1 MGKINQI
8 CNILIN
14 ENISI
19 AAAES
24 LTGGMISSEIVSIP
38 GVSSIFKEGIV
49 AYSIDAKINRL
60 NIPRD
65 VIEKFSDVSHQVA
78 ELMANN
84 VAKISGARIGISTT
98 GNAGPAGD
106 PVGLVY
112 IGISIDGISY
122 IKELNLNGSRQEI
135 RQETVNILFDTLYNK
150 INKFN
155 IKKA

>member
-1 MGKINQI
+1 MEKINKI
-8 CNILIN
+8 CNILIKKN
-14 ENISI
+14 LSI

-49 AYSIDAKINRL
+49 AYSKDAKINRL

-112 IGISIDGISY
+112 IGISIDGSSY
-122 IKELNLNGSRQEI
+122 VKELNLNGSRQEI
-135 RQETVNILFDTLYNK
+135 RQETVNILFDTLYKK
-150 INKFN
+150 IKE
-155 IKKA
+155 I